1 MAWRLGRLHG
11 LWVLGTLL
19 LGALL
24 TALAVQQRERANAAF
39 VQARFE
45 VESRE
50 LADAIV
56 ARFGLYE
63 YGLRGARGV
72 IQNAGEQGLS
82 ADAFRRYL
90 LSRDLEREF
99 PGARGFGYIH
109 RQPAGPP
116 RPGVREIEPNA
127 GERFIIELVEPIE
140 TNRQA
145 VGLDIA
151 SEPARRLAA
160 LSALRSGRAT
170 LTAPITLVQA
180 QHAPRRGFLALLP
193 VFRPDLP
200 TGTPAERE
208 AAGFG
213 WAYAPLVTDEVLAGL
228 PLRVQHIALT
238 LTDITETEHAT
249 EFFSTLA
256 LGEAPRAG
264 GLHQA
269 LLRVPFGRS
278 WSVHTEARPG
288 YAAQFGLLAPGVV
301 GWTGAL
307 MTVLLASLHWVWL
320 ALRRRQR
327 QSARREAVEREA
339 HERRLLELNAGL
351 EERVR
356 ERTRS
361 LAEVEHFLRTV
372 LDAVPSM
379 ISYWDRDQINR
390 AANRANLAWR
400 LPQGGTLVGRSAR
413 EVVGEAT
420 YTVLRPHIEAVLRGE
435 PRSFELSMPNPA
447 TGTLREL
454 HMRYLPDLRDGAV
467 QGYYAVLDDVTEVN
481 RSRRELEATLAVQA
495 TERARLQSILQGTHV
510 GTWEWNLQ
518 TGECRYNERW
528 AEMIGH
534 DYDVLR
540 PMTAQVWVDKVHPED
555 LVRANAQL
563 LRHLAGELAFYEC
576 EVRMRHADGHWVWV
590 LNRGQVR
597 TRTADGQPE
606 WMYGTQLDISAS
618 KAIEHDLR
626 EAKRA
631 AEAASQSKSA
641 FLANMSHE
649 IRTPLNAVLGVA
661 HLLADSA
668 LDADQRALLDKA
680 RTAGRSLLGIV
691 NDVLDLAKIEAGEM
705 QLADEAYA
713 LPALLREVE
722 SVYAVQAADKGLVLA
737 LRIDGSLPAALL
749 GDAARLR
756 QVLVNLVGNAIK
768 FTHAGVVQI
777 SATRQGSADAPRLCL
792 HVRDSGIGITP
803 EQQERLFQPFS
814 QADET
819 TTRRFGGTGLGL
831 SIVRRLVEMMQGT
844 VSVRSE
850 PGQGSEFRL
859 ELPLRAADPA
869 RLPAADMA
877 QPSAQGLAGLRVLLV
892 DDSEVNL
899 EIARRLL
906 EREGAWVH
914 TCGDGAQALAWLYR
928 SPAAVDVVLMDVQMP
943 VMDGL
948 QATQRLRADAAFAR
962 LPVIALTAGALSNE
976 RQRALDAG
984 FDDFVAKPIDP
995 PELRQAL
1002 CRAWSARQRPAQGW
1016 AMPAPGSAP
1025 AHPPNDRATEAPVPA
1040 DWPRLPG
1047 VDAASAH
1054 RQLGG
1059 DAVLFHRVYAR
1070 LLTERAEWA
1079 ALAPGTPPLWS
1090 AEQTNAWR
1098 ARAHRLRGSAGM
1110 VGAQAL
1116 SLAAAA
1122 LEAALAAPS
1131 PGQPERDDAVRALA
1145 SLQRR
1150 FAELQAGPELAA
1162 AALPG
1167 ARDAPVPDAATARAG
1182 LRTLAVQLD
1191 SNDLAAGEHFDAV
1204 RPALAL
1210 RLDGLALQA
1219 MADAIANLD
1228 YASARGWLAGALDEA
1243 EGESAT

>member
-24 TALAVQQRERANAAF
+24 TALAVGQRERANAAF

-45 VESRE
+45 AESRE

-56 ARFGLYE
+56 GRFGLYE

-82 ADAFRRYL
+82 VEAFRRYL

-99 PGARGFGYIH
+99 PGARGFGFIH
-109 RQPAGPP
+109 RWPAGV
-116 RPGVREIEPNA
+116 RRAGVREIEA
-127 GERFIIELVEPIE
+127 HEGERFVIEMVEPIE
-140 TNRQA
+140 TNREA

-160 LSALRSGRAT
+160 MSALRSGRAT
-170 LTAPITLVQA
+170 MTAPITLVQA
-180 QHAPRRGFLALLP
+180 QQAHKRGFLALLP

-200 TGTPAERE
+200 TRTPVERE

-256 LGEAPRAG
+256 LGEAPHTDALR
-264 GLHQA
+264 QA

-278 WSVHTEARPG
+278 WSIQTEARPG
-288 YAAQFGLLAPGVV
+288 YAAQFGLLSPGVV

-307 MTVLLASLHWVWL
+307 VTLLLAALHWVWL

-327 QSARREAVEREA
+327 QAARREAEAREA
-339 HERRLLELNAGL
+339 HQRRLLELNAGL

-361 LAEVEHFLRTV
+361 LADVERFLRTV

-390 AANRANLAWR
+390 TANRANLAWR

-413 EVVGEAT
+413 EVVGAAA
-420 YTVLRPHIEAVLRGE
+420 YAVLRPHIEAVLRGE
-435 PRSFELSMPNPA
+435 PRSFELTMPSPA
-447 TGTLREL
+447 TGALREL
-454 HMRYLPDLRDGAV
+454 HMRYLPDLRDGEV

-481 RSRRELEATLAVQA
+481 RSRRELEAMLTVQA
-495 TERARLQSILQGTHV
+495 TERTRLQSILQGTNV
-510 GTWEWNLQ
+510 GTWEWNVQ
-518 TGECRYNERW
+518 TGECRFNERW

-534 DYDVLR
+534 DYDELR
-540 PMTAQVWVDKVHPED
+540 PVHAQVWVDHVHPDD

-563 LRHLAGELAFYEC
+563 QRHFEGELDYYEC
-576 EVRMRHADGHWVWV
+576 EVRMRHADGRWVWV

-597 TRTADGQPE
+597 THTADGWPE
-606 WMYGTQLDISAS
+606 WMYGTQQDISAS
-618 KAIEHDLR
+618 KAIEQDLR

-680 RTAGRSLLGIV
+680 RAAGRSLLGIV

-705 QLADEAYA
+705 HLVDEPFA
-713 LPALLREVE
+713 PRELLREVE
-722 SVYAVQAADKGLVLA
+722 SVYALQAIDKGLALVLDIDQA
-737 LRIDGSLPAALL
+737 LPPALL
-749 GDAARLR
+749 GDASRLR
-756 QVLVNLVGNAIK
+756 QALVNLVGNAIK
-768 FTHAGVVQI
+768 FTHAGAVQI
-777 SATRQGSADAPRLCL
+777 TVSVLGRADAQRLHL
-792 HVRDSGIGITP
+792 AVRDSGIGITP
-803 EQQERLFQPFS
+803 EQQARLFQPFS

-831 SIVRRLVEMMQGT
+831 SIVRRLVELMQGT
-844 VSVRSE
+844 VEVQSE
-850 PGQGSEFRL
+850 PGRGTEFRIV
-859 ELPLRAADPA
+859 LPLRAADPA
-869 RLPAADMA
+869 LLPA
-877 QPSAQGLAGLRVLLV
+877 PPGTPLPAQGLAGLRVLLV

-899 EIARRLL
+899 EIARRMI
-906 EREGAWVH
+906 EREGARVH
-914 TCGDGAQALAWLYR
+914 TCSDGAQALAWLYR
-928 SPAAVDVVLMDVQMP
+928 SPHAADVVLMDVQMP

-948 QATQRLRADAAFAR
+948 EATCRLRSDAAFAR
-962 LPVIALTAGALSNE
+962 LPVIALTAGALSDE

-995 PELRQAL
+995 PELHRAL
-1002 CRAWSARQRPAQGW
+1002 YRAWSARRDASTAPPPAVRSPGG
-1016 AMPAPGSAP
+1016 AAPSDPAPASPLP
-1025 AHPPNDRATEAPVPA
+1025 AE
-1040 DWPRLPG
+1040 WPRVAG

-1059 DAVLFHRVYAR
+1059 DAVLFHRVLAR
-1070 LLTERAEWA
+1070 LLAEHADWS
-1079 ALAPGTPPLWS
+1079 ALASDNPRRWTDV
-1090 AEQTNAWR
+1090 QVDHWR

-1110 VGAQAL
+1110 VGALAL
-1116 SLAAAA
+1116 AGSATA
-1122 LEAALAAPS
+1122 LEAALQDRSLADASHALVGLQQHFAALHVAAGALGAP
-1131 PGQPERDDAVRALA
+1131 QPAVNTGDRAEPTHWRA
-1145 SLQRR
+1145 MLQQLR
-1150 FAELQAGPELAA
+1150 EQLESQDLAA
-1162 AALPG
+1162 ADSFEALRATLSRLSG
-1167 ARDAPVPDAATARAG
+1167 QAVVHRMGEAIAELDFAAA
-1182 LRTLAVQLD
+1182 LAQLD
-1191 SNDLAAGEHFDAV
+1191 C
-1204 RPALAL
+1204 
-1210 RLDGLALQA
+1210 A
-1219 MADAIANLD
+1219 MRD
-1228 YASARGWLAGALDEA
+1228 
-1243 EGESAT
+1243 TTP

>member
-24 TALAVQQRERANAAF
+24 TTLAMVQRERDNAAF

-45 VESRE
+45 AESRE

-56 ARFGLYE
+56 NRFGLYE

-72 IQNAGEQGLS
+72 IQNAGEDGLS
-82 ADAFRRYL
+82 VQAFRRYL

-99 PGARGFGYIH
+99 PGARGFGFIQ
-109 RQPAGPP
+109 RWPAGVQ
-116 RPGVREIEPNA
+116 RSDVREIAPHG
-127 GERFIIELVEPIE
+127 GERFVIELVEPIE
-140 TNRQA
+140 SNREA

-151 SEPARRLAA
+151 SEPSRRMAALAA
-160 LSALRSGRAT
+160 VRSGRAT
-170 LTAPITLVQA
+170 MTAPITLVQA
-180 QHAPRRGFLALLP
+180 QRAHQRGFLALLP

-200 TGTPAERE
+200 TDTPAARE
-208 AAGFG
+208 TAAFG

-228 PLRVQHIALT
+228 PLRVTHIALT

-256 LGEAPRAG
+256 LGEAPNADALR
-264 GLHQA
+264 QA
-269 LLRVPFGRS
+269 LLRVPFGRT
-278 WSVHTEARPG
+278 WSIQTEARPG

-301 GWTGAL
+301 AWTGAL
-307 MTVLLASLHWVWL
+307 VTALLAALHWVWL
-320 ALRRRQR
+320 ALRWRQR
-327 QSARREAVEREA
+327 QAARRQATEREA

-356 ERTRS
+356 ERTQS
-361 LAEVEHFLRTV
+361 LADVEHFLRTV

-420 YTVLRPHIEAVLRGE
+420 YALLRPHIEAVLRGE
-435 PRSFELSMPNPA
+435 PRSFELTMPNPS
-447 TGTLREL
+447 TGEAREL
-454 HMRYLPDLRDGAV
+454 HMRYLPDLRDGQV
-467 QGYYAVLDDVTEVN
+467 QGYYAVLDDVTEIN
-481 RSRRELEATLAVQA
+481 RSRRALEAMLAVQA
-495 TERARLQSILQGTHV
+495 TERARLQSILQGTNV
-510 GTWEWNLQ
+510 GTWEWNIQ
-518 TGECRYNERW
+518 TGECRFNERW

-540 PMTAQVWVDKVHPED
+540 PVTSQAWVNNVHPED
-555 LVRANAQL
+555 LVRSNAQL
-563 LRHLAGELAFYEC
+563 LRHIAGELAFYEC

-590 LNRGQVR
+590 LNRGQLR
-597 TRTADGQPE
+597 TRTAYGQPE

-649 IRTPLNAVLGVA
+649 IRTPLNAVLGVT

-680 RTAGRSLLGIV
+680 RVAGRSLLGIV

-705 QLADEAYA
+705 HLSDEPFA
-713 LPALLREVE
+713 LRDLLHEVV
-722 SVYAVQAADKGLVLA
+722 SVYAVQANDKGLA
-737 LRIDGSLPAALL
+737 LTLHIDENLPPALM
-749 GDAARLR
+749 GDAPRLR
-756 QVLVNLVGNAIK
+756 QVLVNLVGNALK
-768 FTHAGVVQI
+768 FTPAGAVHI
-777 SATRQGSADAPRLCL
+777 SATRQGIAATPRVCL
-792 HVRDSGIGITP
+792 AVRDSGIGITS
-803 EQQERLFQPFS
+803 EQQARLFQPFS

-831 SIVRRLVEMMQGT
+831 SIVHRLVGLMQGA
-844 VSVRSE
+844 VGVQSE
-850 PGQGSEFRL
+850 PGRGSEFRVDI
-859 ELPLRAADPA
+859 PLRVADPA
-869 RLPAADMA
+869 RLPTSASV
-877 QPSAQGLAGLRVLLV
+877 PLSAQGLAGLRVLLV

-899 EIARRLL
+899 EIARRMI
-906 EREGAWVH
+906 EREGARVH

-928 SPAAVDVVLMDVQMP
+928 TPAAVDVVLMDVQMP

-948 QATQRLRADAAFAR
+948 DATRRLRADTAFAR
-962 LPVIALTAGALSNE
+962 LPVIALTAGALSDE

-995 PELRQAL
+995 PELNRALYRARRGRQPQAL
-1002 CRAWSARQRPAQGW
+1002 PEAAPIPRVPA
-1016 AMPAPGSAP
+1016 S
-1025 AHPPNDRATEAPVPA
+1025 NSDLPA
-1040 DWPRLPG
+1040 DWPRVPG
-1047 VDAASAH
+1047 VDPASAH

-1059 DAVLFHRVYAR
+1059 DAALFRRVLTR
-1070 LLTERAEWA
+1070 LLAERNDWTV
-1079 ALAPGTPPLWS
+1079 LAPDAPRQWC
-1090 AEQTNAWR
+1090 ADAAQADAWR
-1098 ARAHRLRGSAGM
+1098 ARAHRLRGSAAM
-1110 VGAQAL
+1110 VGAMAL
-1116 SLAAAA
+1116 SQAATA
-1122 LEAALAAPS
+1122 LEAVLGAASSGQPDEPAAAQALRTVQRHFAELHAAPGPDPVDGPPPS
-1131 PGQPERDDAVRALA
+1131 QAPALDASAVRAALRRLA
-1145 SLQRR
+1145 EQLDDNN
-1150 FAELQAGPELAA
+1150 LAA
-1162 AALPG
+1162 GDHFDRLRPVL
-1167 ARDAPVPDAATARAG
+1167 ARR
-1182 LRTLAVQLD
+1182 LD
-1191 SNDLAAGEHFDAV
+1191 SN
-1204 RPALAL
+1204 
-1210 RLDGLALQA
+1210 ALQA
-1219 MADAIANLD
+1219 MATAIAELD
-1228 YASARGWLAGALDEA
+1228 FALARRWLDSALDETA
-1243 EGESAT
+1243 GESAS